1 MKDKYVILSLSWRD
15 IKSPKSG
22 GAEIH
27 THEMLKAINPDKYV
41 IYHISMYDKK
51 LPRAEEIDGIHYL
64 RGGNVPG
71 IIFYAFFYYVRN
83 RKKIKI
89 VIDQCNTFRF
99 FTKFW
104 VNKKKR
110 VFYIHQLTREI
121 WNIQLGGIMGKV
133 GQQLES
139 FMLKLNKNDYTITV
153 SRSTKEEL
161 LELGYK
167 EEKITI
173 IPNGL
178 PYQIY
183 QRERD
188 FDKEDALTF
197 IYVGRYAKYKGIDDT
212 ITAFGELKKKREDVR
227 LWVVGKTDEEYIANV
242 LIPICD
248 KYDLTYG
255 TNDNQDVV
263 FWGFVNEEKKF
274 ELMQRAHALICPS
287 IREGWGIIISEAG
300 YLGTPSIVYNSPG
313 LRDAVDYGNAGYLCH
328 ENTPQELVFHMQSVI
343 DRHEQYIYYQEEAVK
358 MAEKLKWEDNHKIIN
373 ELMDHIICNQ

>member
-1 MKDKYVILSLSWRD
+1 MKDKHVILSLSWRD

-27 THEMLKAINPDKYV
+27 THELLKAVDPQKYT
-41 IYHISMYDKK
+41 IYHISMYDKN
-51 LPRAEEIDGIHYL
+51 LPKAEDIDGIHYL

-71 IIFYAFFYYVRN
+71 ILFYAFFFYVKNRN
-83 RKKIKI
+83 KIDI

-121 WNIQLGGIMGKV
+121 WNIQLGGLMGKI
-133 GQQLES
+133 GQRLES

-167 EEKITI
+167 EENITI

-178 PYQIY
+178 PHQIY

-188 FDKEDALTF
+188 FDKESALTF

-212 ITAFGELKKKREDVR
+212 ITAFGEFRKKREDAK

-242 LIPICD
+242 LIPICK

-255 TNDNQDVV
+255 ADIKRDVV
-263 FWGFVNEEKKF
+263 FWGFVSEEKKF

-313 LRDAVDYGNAGYLCH
+313 LRDAVDYGSTGYLCNK
-328 ENTPQELVFHMQSVI
+328 NTPHDLMIHMQNIV
-343 DRHEQYIYYQEEAVK
+343 DRHEQYIHYQKEAVK
-358 MAEKLKWEDNHKIIN
+358 MAEKLKWENNHKLIN
-373 ELMDHIICNQ
+373 ELMDHIIYSQ